1 MSRMSSAPFAL
12 FLRVVRA
19 PVFGRAYSETPT
31 LFHADLYGILRKLEG
46 EDPKSFV
53 TVFMCLVSFQLTL
66 SKICLLRIAEI
77 SRQIGEILSVIRQ
90 IDESRDA
97 SLFCLLYLSII
108 PGEAGNQ
115 AAFIVWVP
123 QPWIASGEQSSWL
136 TYITARECVS
146 LERYGIGRSAQ

>member
-46 EDPKSFV
+46 ERSQIIRYGFH
-53 TVFMCLVSFQLTL
+53 VFGSFQLTL

-115 AAFIVWVP
+115 AAFIVWVR
-123 QPWIASGEQSSWL
+123 QAK
-136 TYITARECVS
+136 EC
-146 LERYGIGRSAQ
+146 